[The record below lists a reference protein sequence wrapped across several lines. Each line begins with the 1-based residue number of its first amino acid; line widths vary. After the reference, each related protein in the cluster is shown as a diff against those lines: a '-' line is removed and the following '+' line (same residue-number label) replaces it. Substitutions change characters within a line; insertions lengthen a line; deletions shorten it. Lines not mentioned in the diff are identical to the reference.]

1 MAPDLGPVKVRF
13 KVDQVRDAV
22 AAVQGVVND
31 VGHEQGVEACFLEG
45 AVKALALRAVAV

>member
-13 KVDQVRDAV
+13 EVDQVGYAV

-31 VGHEQGVEACFLEG
+31 VGHEQGVEACLLEG
-45 AVKALALRAVAV
+45 TVKALALRAVAV

>member
-1 MAPDLGPVKVRF
+1 MAPDLCPVKVRF
-13 KVDQVRDAV
+13 KVDQVGDAV

-31 VGHEQGVEACFLEG
+31 VGHEQGVEACLLEG